1 MKVRG
6 GRPGLPVPN
15 SPHGFCGRKATS
27 EKEESSSVDL
37 IKSDTDLLT
46 KLAVTAVDSVRT
58 VAVVVVVELMLNV
71 LRCHL
76 TY

>member
-27 EKEESSSVDL
+27 EKEESRSVDL

-58 VAVVVVVELMLNV
+58 VATELPSFSWKACC
-71 LRCHL
+71 RWF
-76 TY
+76 